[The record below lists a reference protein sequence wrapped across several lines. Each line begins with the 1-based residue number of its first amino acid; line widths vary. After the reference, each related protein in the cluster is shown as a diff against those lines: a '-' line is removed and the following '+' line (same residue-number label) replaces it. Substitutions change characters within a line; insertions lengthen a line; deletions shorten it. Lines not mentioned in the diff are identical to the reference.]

1 MHGVNNSVLFVLFCI
16 ADKLSAA
23 YQHHPCVL
31 TKRLLSFQWI
41 MFENLT
47 DRLEGV
53 FKKLRGHGRLTE
65 ENIEEAMREVRTA
78 LLEAD
83 VNLQVVK
90 EFIASVTE
98 KAVGKEVL
106 ASLAPGQQ
114 VVKVVYEELV
124 TLLGSEAE
132 PLRLDGAQPV
142 VIMMAGLQG
151 SGKTTTSA
159 KLARLL
165 KEKGRKPFL
174 VPADVYRP
182 AAIEQLHVLGE
193 QLEVPVFN
201 SSTEQSPVDIARQAV
216 AEAEKAGYDTVIID
230 TAGRLHVDE
239 QLMGELQE
247 ISSAVRLSEVL
258 FVADAMTGQD
268 AVAVADKFNTD
279 LEITGVVLTKMEGDA
294 RGGAALSVKKITG
307 KPIKFVGV
315 GEGLDAL
322 EIFHP
327 DRTASRILGM
337 GDVLSLIEKAE
348 QVVDEKEAKKL
359 AQKIRKNVFT
369 LQDFLDQLQNIK
381 KMGSMEQLMSMVPG
395 INKLKQLQ
403 NAPAP
408 NEKEL
413 LKTEAIIL
421 SMTKKERTN
430 YKIINAGRRQRI
442 AKGSGT
448 SLQEVNRVLKSYTMM
463 LKMMK
468 KMQGKAVITTGGKRR
483 KKPKGLRR

>member
-1 MHGVNNSVLFVLFCI
+1 
-16 ADKLSAA
+16 
-23 YQHHPCVL
+23 
-31 TKRLLSFQWI
+31 

-47 DRLEGV
+47 ERLDGV
-53 FKKLRGHGRLTE
+53 FRKLRGHGTLTE
-65 ENIEEAMREVRTA
+65 ENIAEAMREVRTA

-90 EFIASVTE
+90 EFVASVTA

-106 ASLAPGQQ
+106 TSLAPGQQ
-114 VVKVVYEELV
+114 VIKVVYEELV
-124 TLLGSEAE
+124 SLLGTHSES
-132 PLRLDGAQPV
+132 LRLDGRQPV

-193 QLEVPVFN
+193 QIGVPVFA
-201 SSTEQSPVDIARQAV
+201 STTAQKPADIARQAEAQAV
-216 AEAEKAGYDTVIID
+216 AAGYDTVILD

-239 QLMGELQE
+239 ELMAELQE
-247 ISSAVRLSEVL
+247 ISRAVSLSEVL

-268 AVAVADKFNTD
+268 AVTVAAKFSAD
-279 LEITGVVLTKMEGDA
+279 LEITGVILTKMEGDA
-294 RGGAALSVKKITG
+294 RGGAALSVKQITG
-307 KPIKFVGV
+307 RPIKFVGV
-315 GEGLDAL
+315 GEGLDAI
-322 EIFHP
+322 EVFHP
-327 DRTASRILGM
+327 ERAASRILGM
-337 GDVLSLIEKAE
+337 GDVLSLIERAE
-348 QVVDEKEAKKL
+348 KVVDEKKAQQLASKL
-359 AQKIRKNVFT
+359 RKNTFT
-369 LQDFLDQLQNIK
+369 LEDFLEQLQHIK

-395 INKLKQLQ
+395 INKLRQLKD
-403 NAPAP
+403 APQP
-408 NEKEL
+408 SQKEL

-421 SMTKKERTN
+421 SMTRTERAN
-430 YKIINAGRRQRI
+430 YKIINASRRIRI

-448 SLQEVNRVLKSYTMM
+448 SVQEVNRVLKSYALM

-468 KMQGKAVITTGGKRR
+468 KISGKSAVVKDGQRR
-483 KKPKGLRR
+483 KLPKGLRR

>member
-1 MHGVNNSVLFVLFCI
+1 
-16 ADKLSAA
+16 
-23 YQHHPCVL
+23 
-31 TKRLLSFQWI
+31 

-142 VIMMAGLQG
+142 IIMMAGLQG

-159 KLARLL
+159 KLARQL

-193 QLEVPVFN
+193 QLEVPVFA
-201 SSTEQSPVDIARQAV
+201 SSVEQSPVDIARQAV

-268 AVAVADKFNTD
+268 AVTVADKFNTD

-348 QVVDEKEAKKL
+348 QVVDEKEAKRL
-359 AQKIRKNVFT
+359 AKKIRKNVFT

-421 SMTKKERTN
+421 SMTKKERAN

-468 KMQGKAVITTGGKRR
+468 KMQGKAVITTDGKRR
-483 KKPKGLRR
+483 KRPKGLRR

>member
-1 MHGVNNSVLFVLFCI
+1 
-16 ADKLSAA
+16 
-23 YQHHPCVL
+23 
-31 TKRLLSFQWI
+31 

-90 EFIASVTE
+90 EFVASVTE

-114 VVKVVYEELV
+114 VIKVVHEELV
-124 TLLGSEAE
+124 ALLGSETE

-142 VIMMAGLQG
+142 IIMMAGLQG

-159 KLARLL
+159 KIARQL

-193 QLEVPVFN
+193 QLDVPVFA
-201 SSTEQSPVDIARQAV
+201 STADQSPVAIARQAV
-216 AEAEKAGYDTVIID
+216 AEAEQQGHDTVIID

-247 ISSAVRLSEVL
+247 ISSAVSLSEVL

-268 AVAVADKFNTD
+268 AVTVADKFNTD

-315 GEGLDAL
+315 GEALDAL
-322 EIFHP
+322 EVFHP

-348 QVVDEKEAKKL
+348 QIVDEKEAQKL
-359 AQKIRKNVFT
+359 ARKIRKNVFT
-369 LQDFLDQLQNIK
+369 LQDFLDQLQNIR
-381 KMGSMEQLMSMVPG
+381 KMGNIEQLMGMIPG

-403 NAPAP
+403 DAPVP
-408 NEKEL
+408 DEKEMA
-413 LKTEAIIL
+413 KTEAIIL
-421 SMTKKERTN
+421 SMTKKERAN
-430 YKIINAGRRQRI
+430 YKIINASRRQRI

-448 SLQEVNRVLKSYTMM
+448 SVQEVNRVLKRYTTM

-468 KMQGKAVITTGGKRR
+468 KMQGKGVVTKGGKRR
-483 KKPKGLRR
+483 KRPKGLRR